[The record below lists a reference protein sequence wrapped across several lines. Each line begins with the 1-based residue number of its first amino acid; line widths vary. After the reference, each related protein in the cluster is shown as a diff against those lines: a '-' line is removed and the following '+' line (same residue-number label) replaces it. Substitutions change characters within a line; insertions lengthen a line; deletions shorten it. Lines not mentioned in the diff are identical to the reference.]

1 MIKIWRYEMNRLS
14 TSEIRERYLKFF
26 EGKAH
31 LVLDSYPLVPKDDK
45 SLLLINAGMAPLKA
59 YFTGVKTPPSTRIAT
74 CQKCIRTGD
83 IDNVGRTKRHAT
95 FFEMLGNFS
104 FGDYFKEEII
114 PWAWEFVTK
123 ELEIPTDKL
132 YVTIYFEDDE
142 AFEIWK
148 NKTNIDPARIFRL
161 GKEDNFWEIGVG
173 PCGPCSEIH
182 YYKADG
188 VVTTTEEFIEAGERD
203 EMVEFWNLV
212 FTQFDKDEEGNYNRL
227 AAPNIDTGMGLER
240 MATIMQGVKSI
251 FEIDILK
258 NIIESVVE
266 ITGRTYGEDEKTD
279 ISIRIIADHAK
290 SVAFL
295 ISDGVLPSNEGR
307 GYVMRRLLRRA
318 ARHGKV
324 LGSKGKFL
332 NHVIEA
338 VIDSYKDA
346 YPDLVERKS
355 YINKIVALEEEKF
368 LETIDQGTELL
379 NGYIAET
386 SGDVFS
392 GAHAFKLYDT
402 YGFPLELTEEILAE
416 KGMKVDFKA
425 FKEEM
430 ELQRQRARS
439 ARGESNYM
447 GGSLQGID
455 TFSEHY
461 ETEFVGYSV
470 LEADVEIIAV
480 SDGAAEAEKLAA
492 GSTGYIVTNRTPFYA
507 EMGGQV
513 GDTGL
518 VSGKGFKAEVTDTR
532 KSRSGN
538 TVHSVTVTEGE
549 LSLGEAVLS
558 VDKARRTSIQRNHT
572 ATHILHKAL
581 KIVLGDHVNQAG
593 SIVLDEKLRFDFNHF
608 QGATAEELKRIEE
621 IVNEEILMAMPVKTD
636 IMDMVEA
643 KKSGAM
649 ALFDEKYG
657 DEVRVLSVGDFS
669 RELCGGTHVRNS
681 GEIGLFRIVSE
692 SGIASGVR
700 RIEAV
705 TGMNSYRLFI
715 AKEELLGSVAETLKS
730 SEKDLLQ
737 KASANVSELKARSKE
752 IEELKRS
759 LSKGS
764 IDTLVSSREDIGG
777 VSLVRGEV
785 KDADASAL
793 REITEKVLDKLKSGV
808 VALASVDN
816 QKVNFSVMVSKD
828 LTARGL
834 HAGKLI
840 KEMAAVAGG
849 GGGGRPDMAQAGG
862 KNPEKTAEA
871 LQLVHKLIETVI
883 K

>member
-1 MIKIWRYEMNRLS
+1 MNRLS

-266 ITGRTYGEDEKTD
+266 ITGRAYGEDEKTD

-416 KGMKVDFKA
+416 KDMKVDFKA

-461 ETEFVGYSV
+461 ETEFVGYNV
-470 LEADVEIIAV
+470 LEADIEIIAV
-480 SDGAAEAEKLAA
+480 SDGAEETDKLAA
-492 GSTGYIVTNRTPFYA
+492 GSTGYIVTNKTPFYA

-518 VSGKGFKAEVTDTR
+518 VSGKGFRAEVTDTR

-621 IVNEEILMAMPVKTD
+621 IVNEEILRAMPVKTD

-705 TGMNSYRLFI
+705 TGMNAYRLFI
-715 AKEELLGSVAETLKS
+715 AKEELLESVAETLKS

-737 KASANVSELKARSKE
+737 KASANVAELKARSKE

-828 LTARGL
+828 LTAKGL

-840 KEMAAVAGG
+840 KEIAAVAGG

>member
-1 MIKIWRYEMNRLS
+1 MNRLS

-266 ITGRTYGEDEKTD
+266 ITGKTYGEDEKTD

-461 ETEFVGYSV
+461 ETEFVGYNV

-480 SDGAAEAEKLAA
+480 SDGVAEVDKLSA
-492 GSTGYIVTNRTPFYA
+492 GSTGYIVTNKTPFYA

-518 VSGKGFKAEVTDTR
+518 VTGKGFKAEVTDTR

-538 TVHSVTVTEGE
+538 TVHAVTVTEGE

-621 IVNEEILMAMPVKTD
+621 IVNEEILRAMPVVTE

-669 RELCGGTHVRNS
+669 RELCGGTHVKNS

-705 TGMNSYRLFI
+705 TGMNSYRLSI
-715 AKEELLGSVAETLKS
+715 AKEELLESVAETLKS

-737 KASANVSELKARSKE
+737 KASANVAELKARSKE

-808 VALASVDN
+808 VALASVDG

-828 LTARGL
+828 LTAKGL

-840 KEMAAVAGG
+840 KEMAQVAGG

>member
-1 MIKIWRYEMNRLS
+1 MNRLS

-266 ITGRTYGEDEKTD
+266 ITGKTYGEDEKTD

-379 NGYIAET
+379 NGYIVET

-461 ETEFVGYSV
+461 ETEFVGYNV

-480 SDGAAEAEKLAA
+480 SDGVAEVDKLSA
-492 GSTGYIVTNRTPFYA
+492 GSTGYIVTNKTPFYA

-518 VSGKGFKAEVTDTR
+518 VTGKGFKAEVTDTR

-538 TVHSVTVTEGE
+538 TVHAVTVTEGE

-621 IVNEEILMAMPVKTD
+621 IVNEEILRAMPVVTD

-669 RELCGGTHVRNS
+669 RELCGGTHVKNS

-705 TGMNSYRLFI
+705 TGMNSYRLSI
-715 AKEELLGSVAETLKS
+715 AKEELLESVAETLKS

-737 KASANVSELKARSKE
+737 KASANVAELKARSKE

-764 IDTLVSSREDIGG
+764 IDTLVSSREDIAG

-808 VALASVDN
+808 VALASVDG

-828 LTARGL
+828 LTAKGL

-840 KEMAAVAGG
+840 KEMAQVAGG